1 MASIIYDNPLT
12 LSATT
17 VGGWKIYTYFN
28 DGIIVELPTKWLRAL
43 SCRPRYS
50 EQTVCQYGRSVSDFL
65 KWLLEAEYHSQHSLD
80 TILKI
85 TTRRDIEFWLKDRK
99 AARIEASTLRNREVA
114 VKLLFDWLTTEE
126 GGRIR
131 SLENMPYKTGEL
143 ISAPPERRKPRFVT
157 SEDIIKLLNG
167 FHNESERCLGHFL
180 YDTGL
185 RISEAE
191 RLLKSELPDPR
202 NFPDGLKYYPLYVR
216 GSKGRG
222 GQIKERVAIVS
233 APVLARVRR
242 YHNSPEYRF
251 SPYFAHT
258 DSEKPAFLSVGGY
271 RLSRRSF
278 GKQMK
283 YAAARAGLDPKFFS
297 PHKLR
302 HGAAFTI
309 LASELGK
316 DYFDKLFLVQQ
327 VFGHNQITTTEI
339 YTTIP
344 PAILAKLNRDK
355 IVKDKYEEAK
365 KIKDATYL
373 PLERHIERRGHRQ

>member
-1 MASIIYDNPLT
+1 MASIYDTKLILCVAIT
-12 LSATT
+12 
-17 VGGWKIYTYFN
+17 GGKKIFTYFN
-28 DGIIVELPTKWLRAL
+28 DSIIVESPTRWLRSL
-43 SCRPRYS
+43 SCKPRYS
-50 EQTVCQYGRSVSDFL
+50 PQTVDQYGRSVTDFL
-65 KWLLEAEYHSQHSLD
+65 KWLLEVEHYSIHSLD
-80 TILKI
+80 TVLKI
-85 TTRRDIEFWLKDRK
+85 TTRRDIECWIKDRK

-126 GGRIR
+126 GGKVR
-131 SLENMPYKTGEL
+131 SLENTPYKTGEL
-143 ISAPPERRKPRFVT
+143 ISPPPERRKPRFVT

-191 RLLKSELPDPR
+191 RLLKRELPDPR

-222 GQIKERVAIVS
+222 GQVKERVAIVS

-251 SPYFAHT
+251 SPFFANT
-258 DSEKPAFLSVGGY
+258 EPEKPAFLSVGGY
-271 RLSRRSF
+271 RLSRRNF
-278 GKQMK
+278 GKQMG
-283 YAAARAGLDPKFFS
+283 YAAIRAGLDPIFFS

-316 DYFDKLFLVQQ
+316 DYFDRLFLVQQ

-339 YTTIP
+339 YTAIP

-355 IVKDKYEEAK
+355 VVKDKYEEAK
-365 KIKDATYL
+365 RIKDATYL
-373 PLERHIERRGHRQ
+373 PLERHVERRGHRQ